1 MAFFGFV
8 ALFPKEHFLKYI
20 TCYISCTKMS
30 KLYDTS
36 SDYSDRI
43 NELDDLCGKNGWSYL
58 SLVDTP
64 SACFQIWG
72 SECGEY
78 YSIKVRLG
86 DKETAFDTIFMCEE
100 DVNLYNEIVF
110 NVLPNC
116 MGQVSDKEKLL
127 CILQSLYP
135 PTMTKA
141 AC

>member
-1 MAFFGFV
+1 
-8 ALFPKEHFLKYI
+8 
-20 TCYISCTKMS
+20 MS

-58 SLVDTP
+58 RLVDTP
-64 SACFQIWG
+64 SVYFHIRG

-78 YSIKVRLG
+78 YAIKIRIG
-86 DKETAFDTIFMCEE
+86 DKETKFDTLFMHEE

-116 MGQVSDKEKLL
+116 MRQFTDGEELL

-141 AC
+141 A